1 LFPWM
6 QYAGLLLLA
15 AILITMGLDESLRV
29 SWLVGVP
36 WLLLISG
43 AYFVWKSKN
52 APPVTG
58 VAVSKL

>member
-1 LFPWM
+1 
-6 QYAGLLLLA
+6 
-15 AILITMGLDESLRV
+15 MGLDTKFFYV

-36 WLLLISG
+36 WMLLISG

-58 VAVSKL
+58 AAVSKL